1 MQVEILADYPAV
13 SERAAAIVAEQIRQ
27 KPTSVIGFATG
38 STPVLMYEILVQMH
52 RNQHLDFSE
61 IISFNLDEYVGIP
74 AEHDQ
79 SYHTFMW
86 KHLFGHINIKPT
98 RVHIPDG
105 MATDLHASCAIYEDA
120 IAHCGRI
127 DLQILGIGSN
137 GHIAFNEP
145 GSPHV
150 SRTRVMD
157 LTEKTIVDNA
167 RFFDRPE
174 DVPRRAITMGI
185 GTILEARQILLAG
198 CGQHKASAVA
208 AALEGDVTLA
218 MPASALQHHDGAH
231 ILLDRA
237 AAAQLRH
244 SWQA

>member
-1 MQVEILADYPAV
+1 MQVEIFDDYPAV
-13 SERAAAIVAEQIRQ
+13 SKRAAAIVAEQIRR
-27 KPTSVIGFATG
+27 KPRSVLGLATG

-52 RNQHLDFSE
+52 RDHHLDFSE

-74 AEHDQ
+74 AEHAQ

-86 KHLFGHINIKPT
+86 EHLFRHINISPT

-105 MATDLHASCAIYEDA
+105 MARDLHACCAAYEDA
-120 IAHCGRI
+120 IAHCGGI

-145 GSPHV
+145 GAPHR
-150 SRTRVMD
+150 SRTRVID
-157 LTEKTIVDNA
+157 LTEKTIADNA

-174 DVPRRAITMGI
+174 DVPRCAITMGI
-185 GTILEARQILLAG
+185 DTILETRQILLAA
-198 CGQHKASAVA
+198 CGEHKASAVA
-208 AALEGDVTLA
+208 AALEGTVTPV
-218 MPASALQHHDGAH
+218 MPASALQHHDRTY

-237 AAAQLRH
+237 AASQLQRA
-244 SWQA
+244 W

>member
-1 MQVEILADYPAV
+1 MQVEIFDDYPAV

-52 RNQHLDFSE
+52 RNQNLDFSE

-74 AEHDQ
+74 AEHAQ

-86 KHLFGHINIKPT
+86 EHLFRHINITPT
-98 RVHIPDG
+98 RIHIPDG
-105 MATDLHASCAIYEDA
+105 MVKDLRACCADYEDA
-120 IAHCGRI
+120 IARCGGI

-145 GSPHV
+145 GSTHG

-157 LTEKTIVDNA
+157 LTEKTIADNA

-185 GTILEARQILLAG
+185 GTILEARQVLLTG
-198 CGQHKASAVA
+198 CGEHKAGAVA
-208 AALEGDVTLA
+208 AALEKDVTTA
-218 MPASALQHHDGAH
+218 MPASALQHHDGAL

-237 AAAQLRH
+237 AASQLR
-244 SWQA
+244 QAW